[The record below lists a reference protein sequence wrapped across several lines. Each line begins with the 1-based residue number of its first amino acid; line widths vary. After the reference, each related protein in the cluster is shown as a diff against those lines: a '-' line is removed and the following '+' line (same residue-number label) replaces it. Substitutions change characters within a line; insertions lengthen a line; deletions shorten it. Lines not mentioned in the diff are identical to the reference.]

1 MDRIRDVQEFNP
13 QSIPLSSQKETD
25 MFQFKTD
32 LKDFKDYNGECLVK
46 NVHNNKIFAN
56 VEDDKSN
63 PL

>member
-13 QSIPLSSQKETD
+13 QSIPLISQKETD

-32 LKDFKDYNGECLVK
+32 LKDFKDFNGESLVK
-46 NVHNNKIFAN
+46 HVHNNKIFAN